1 MTARRIVSIW
11 LPRFPIQRWRRRSAG
26 PEAGEED
33 TPLVLS
39 APGPHGPVIRDL
51 NQAAVRE
58 GLHRGGRVTDAKSRV
73 PELVVAE
80 ADPAADAA
88 DLERLAAWCRR
99 WCPWTRA
106 DGEDGLLLDTTGS
119 DHLRGGEAAMLAEML
134 QTLAAAG
141 LTARL
146 AVAPTLGS
154 AWALA
159 RHAPG
164 VMTLCKLGE
173 TQQALAALPPQA
185 LRLDGETALLLNRL
199 GLKTIGALAAVPRE
213 ALMRR
218 FRSRK
223 EEWRN
228 PVIRLDQAFGQLSE
242 PLHPDLP
249 EKPMRALKRLVEPVG
264 GVDNVTVIVNALL
277 DDLCPELERQ
287 GAGARKLR
295 LTGYRTDGG
304 TSSVYVAV
312 SRASREADHL
322 AKLFAHRID
331 RLDCGYG
338 FDAMTLDVV
347 ASDLMDSE
355 AQDLE
360 GKRAASVDVTRLV
373 DRLTARL
380 GPEAVLKPAARGSH
394 LPERSE
400 AYVFAGQVET
410 AMPDCPHKA
419 RPLRLLNWPQEAQVL
434 YAVPEG
440 PPARLVWQR
449 RTRRLVRSEGPERI
463 APEWWRE
470 KSTTRLRD
478 YYRVEDETG
487 RRYWIYREGLP
498 DDGRGG
504 SPRWFVHGLD
514 A

>member
-1 MTARRIVSIW
+1 MTARRIVSVW
-11 LPRFPIQRWRRRSAG
+11 LLRFPIQRWRRRNFG
-26 PEAGEED
+26 PQAGEED
-33 TPLVLS
+33 DPLVLS
-39 APGPHGPVIRDL
+39 LQGPHGPVIHDL
-51 NQAAVRE
+51 NAAAVRE
-58 GLHRGGRVTDAKSRV
+58 GLSRGGRVTDAKTRV
-73 PELVVAE
+73 PGLLVAE
-80 ADPAADAA
+80 ANPEADAS
-88 DLERLAAWCRR
+88 DLKRLAAWSRR

-106 DGEDGLLLDTTGS
+106 DGTDGLLLDTTGS
-119 DHLRGGEAAMLAEML
+119 DHLKGGEAAMLADML
-134 QTLAAAG
+134 QAFAASG

-146 AVAPTLGS
+146 AVAPTTGA

-159 RHAPG
+159 RRAPG
-164 VMTLCKLGE
+164 VMTVCREGE
-173 TQQALAALPPQA
+173 TAERLARLPVEA

-199 GLKTIGALAAVPRE
+199 GLKTIGAVAAVPRE

-218 FRSRK
+218 FRSRR
-223 EEWRN
+223 EAWRN
-228 PVIRLDQAFGQLSE
+228 PVIRLDQAFGRLAE
-242 PLHPDLP
+242 PLKPGLPDT
-249 EKPMRALKRLVEPVG
+249 PMRAMKRLVEPVG
-264 GVDNVTVIVNALL
+264 GVENVTVILKALL
-277 DDLCPELERQ
+277 DDLCPEMEKR
-287 GAGARKLR
+287 GAGARRLK

-312 SRASREADHL
+312 SRASREAAHL

-338 FDAMTLDVV
+338 FDAMTLDVM
-347 ASDLMDSE
+347 AFDPMDSE

-360 GKRAASVDVTRLV
+360 GKSAASVDVTRLI

-380 GPEAVLKPAARGSH
+380 GPEAVMRPVAQGSH
-394 LPERSE
+394 LPERAE
-400 AYVFAGQVET
+400 IYTHAGKPGGGAVRTER
-410 AMPDCPHKA
+410 A
-419 RPLRLLNWPQEAQVL
+419 RPLRLLQYPQEAQVL

-478 YYRVEDETG
+478 YYRVEDEAG